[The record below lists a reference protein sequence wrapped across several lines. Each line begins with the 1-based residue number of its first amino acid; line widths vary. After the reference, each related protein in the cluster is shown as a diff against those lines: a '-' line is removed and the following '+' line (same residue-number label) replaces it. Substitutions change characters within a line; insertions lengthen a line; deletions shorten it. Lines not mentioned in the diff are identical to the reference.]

1 MRSSGNNVF
10 GGFDRRSLVDSL
22 NIREDLADKIQ
33 SRREDQRGKI
43 ENVQDN
49 LQLIAPG
56 REDVFPILERLQL
69 TVVRGFLYRVIIR
82 FNRKRKQFNYIF
94 LSTFLKKK
102 YKSVFCIFQYKK
114 LKNKKKI
121 ALKGR
126 TLIEVSGRPEL
137 KHF

>member
-22 NIREDLADKIQ
+22 NIREHLADKIQ
-33 SRREDQRGKI
+33 SRREDQRGNI
-43 ENVQDN
+43 VNVQDN

-94 LSTFLKKK
+94 LSPFFFFNL
-102 YKSVFCIFQYKK
+102 SQFFAFFNI
-114 LKNKKKI
+114 KN
-121 ALKGR
+121 
-126 TLIEVSGRPEL
+126 
-137 KHF
+137 